1 MRKKSHLS
9 LASYILNSQGM
20 EVLCKYKIAF
30 YWGNILPDCVPSF
43 FTRKHCIEDTFHIME
58 KELTLLIEDYDY
70 NKGITG
76 YFCKHLGILLHYIA
90 DYFTYPHNTFFTGS
104 MVEHCLYEKEMKL
117 FLRSYIKS
125 NVQNMV
131 TKKIKPLPDSN
142 GVAYIS
148 SLVKEAHKQYS
159 KSKHSVKNDCEFIL
173 SICHQVVDFILA
185 TGKRECL
192 SMHQAIIC

>member
-1 MRKKSHLS
+1 
-9 LASYILNSQGM
+9 
-20 EVLCKYKIAF
+20 
-30 YWGNILPDCVPSF
+30 
-43 FTRKHCIEDTFHIME
+43 
-58 KELTLLIEDYDY
+58 
-70 NKGITG
+70 
-76 YFCKHLGILLHYIA
+76 
-90 DYFTYPHNTFFTGS
+90 

-117 FLRSYIKS
+117 FLRCYIKS

-185 TGKRECL
+185 IGKRECL